1 MKGNIETARP
11 MNRMPRR
18 MSFCAVNTRAVAAPG
33 GWAILSCRR
42 GEAGIGARIASFSQR
57 FRSVKPGGRRYGLDC
72 RRPADISSVMQIETS
87 FVVPAPIE
95 RAWDLL
101 TDVPRIVPCMPGA
114 QLTEMVDAQTF
125 RGTAGVKIGPMQLSF
140 AGEAKIEEQ
149 DAAARRVRVAGRG
162 NDTKGR
168 GGAQAKLVFVLVPD
182 GAGTRVDITT
192 DLQLNGAVAQYG
204 RGVGLI
210 KEIANQLVGQFAAN
224 LKTQIDQLPAAPATP
239 AAAAAAPA
247 TIALGAAPAAAAAK
261 PISGIKL
268 LVAALRA
275 IV

>member
-1 MKGNIETARP
+1 LRP
-11 MNRMPRR
+11 
-18 MSFCAVNTRAVAAPG
+18 A
-33 GWAILSCRR
+33 
-42 GEAGIGARIASFSQR
+42 ASFSQR
-57 FRSVKPGGRRYGLDC
+57 FRSVKPGSIEAGAAGWYIQL
-72 RRPADISSVMQIETS
+72 MQIETS
-87 FVVPAPIE
+87 FAVPAPLD
-95 RAWDLL
+95 RAWALL

-114 QLTEMVDAQTF
+114 QLTEMIDAQTF
-125 RGTAGVKIGPMQLSF
+125 RGTAGVKIGPMALSF

-149 DAAARRVRVAGRG
+149 DAAARRVRVAARG

-168 GGAQAKLVFVLVPD
+168 GGAQAKLAFVLVPD

-224 LKTQIDQLPAAPATP
+224 LKTLIDQEPAGEAESGPAGTP
-239 AAAAAAPA
+239 APTPAPVLVA
-247 TIALGAAPAAAAAK
+247 EAPK
-261 PISGIKL
+261 PISGITL

-275 IV
+275 MLARWFARAS

>member
-1 MKGNIETARP
+1 
-11 MNRMPRR
+11 
-18 MSFCAVNTRAVAAPG
+18 
-33 GWAILSCRR
+33 
-42 GEAGIGARIASFSQR
+42 
-57 FRSVKPGGRRYGLDC
+57 
-72 RRPADISSVMQIETS
+72 MQIETS
-87 FVVPAPIE
+87 FSVPVPLD
-95 RAWDLL
+95 RAWTIL

-114 QLTEMVDAQTF
+114 ALTEMVDAQTF
-125 RGTAGVKIGPMQLSF
+125 RGTAGVKIGPMQLNF

-149 DAAARRVRVAGRG
+149 DEAAHRVRVAARA

-168 GGAQAKLVFVLVPD
+168 GGAQAKLAFVLVPD

-224 LKTQIDQLPAAPATP
+224 LKAQIDQPVVAAPSGPVP
-239 AAAAAAPA
+239 AAAVVRPV
-247 TIALGAAPAAAAAK
+247 
-261 PISGIKL
+261 SGLKL

-275 IV
+275 LLTRWFARAS

>member
-1 MKGNIETARP
+1 
-11 MNRMPRR
+11 
-18 MSFCAVNTRAVAAPG
+18 
-33 GWAILSCRR
+33 
-42 GEAGIGARIASFSQR
+42 
-57 FRSVKPGGRRYGLDC
+57 
-72 RRPADISSVMQIETS
+72 MQIETS
-87 FVVPAPIE
+87 FIVPAPVE
-95 RAWDLL
+95 RAWDIL

-114 QLTEMVDAQTF
+114 ALTEMIDAQTF
-125 RGTAGVKIGPMQLSF
+125 RGTAGIKIGPMQLSF

-149 DAAARRVRVAGRG
+149 DAAARRVRVTARA

-168 GGAQAKLVFVLVPD
+168 GGAQAKLAFVLVPD

-224 LKTQIDQLPAAPATP
+224 LKAQIDQPTAADVVSAS
-239 AAAAAAPA
+239 
-247 TIALGAAPAAAAAK
+247 AAPAAPK
-261 PISGIKL
+261 PISGLKL

-275 IV
+275 LLTRWFARAG

>member
-1 MKGNIETARP
+1 
-11 MNRMPRR
+11 
-18 MSFCAVNTRAVAAPG
+18 
-33 GWAILSCRR
+33 
-42 GEAGIGARIASFSQR
+42 
-57 FRSVKPGGRRYGLDC
+57 
-72 RRPADISSVMQIETS
+72 MQIETS
-87 FVVPAPIE
+87 FIVPAPIE
-95 RAWDLL
+95 RAWALL

-114 QLTEMVDAQTF
+114 QLTEQVDARTF

-149 DAAARRVRVAGRG
+149 DEPARRVRVAARG

-168 GGAQAKLVFVLVPD
+168 GGAQAKLAFVLVPD

-224 LKTQIDQLPAAPATP
+224 LKTQIDALPAPAD
-239 AAAAAAPA
+239 AAGPVPIATAAP
-247 TIALGAAPAAAAAK
+247 PK
-261 PISGIKL
+261 PISGVRL
-268 LVAALRA
+268 LLAALRA
-275 IV
+275 LVMRWLTPRP

>member
-1 MKGNIETARP
+1 
-11 MNRMPRR
+11 
-18 MSFCAVNTRAVAAPG
+18 
-33 GWAILSCRR
+33 
-42 GEAGIGARIASFSQR
+42 
-57 FRSVKPGGRRYGLDC
+57 
-72 RRPADISSVMQIETS
+72 MQIETS
-87 FVVPAPIE
+87 FAVPAPID
-95 RAWDLL
+95 RAWAIL

-114 QLTEMVDAQTF
+114 ALTEVIDAQTF

-149 DAAARRVRVAGRG
+149 DAATHRVRVAARA

-168 GGAQAKLVFVLVPD
+168 GGAQAKLAFVLVPD

-224 LKTQIDQLPAAPATP
+224 LKAQIDQPSVAVSDAPAPAVAAP
-239 AAAAAAPA
+239 
-247 TIALGAAPAAAAAK
+247 K

-268 LVAALRA
+268 LIASLRA
-275 IV
+275 LLTRWFARAS

>member
-1 MKGNIETARP
+1 
-11 MNRMPRR
+11 
-18 MSFCAVNTRAVAAPG
+18 
-33 GWAILSCRR
+33 
-42 GEAGIGARIASFSQR
+42 
-57 FRSVKPGGRRYGLDC
+57 
-72 RRPADISSVMQIETS
+72 MQIETS
-87 FVVPAPIE
+87 FIVPAPVD
-95 RAWDLL
+95 RAWAIL

-114 QLTEMVDAQTF
+114 QLTEMVDARTF

-149 DAAARRVRVAGRG
+149 DEAARRVGVAARG

-168 GGAQAKLVFVLVPD
+168 GGAQAKLAFVLVPD

-224 LKTQIDQLPAAPATP
+224 LKAQIDREPAPVASSPSVAVSAQAAPLP
-239 AAAAAAPA
+239 PV
-247 TIALGAAPAAAAAK
+247 IEPAK

-268 LVAALRA
+268 VLAALRA
-275 IV
+275 MLARWLGRAA

>member
-1 MKGNIETARP
+1 
-11 MNRMPRR
+11 
-18 MSFCAVNTRAVAAPG
+18 
-33 GWAILSCRR
+33 
-42 GEAGIGARIASFSQR
+42 
-57 FRSVKPGGRRYGLDC
+57 
-72 RRPADISSVMQIETS
+72 MQIETS
-87 FVVPAPIE
+87 FIVPAPVE
-95 RAWDLL
+95 RAWDIL

-114 QLTEMVDAQTF
+114 ALTEMIDAQTF
-125 RGTAGVKIGPMQLSF
+125 RGTAGIKIGPMQLSF

-149 DAAARRVRVAGRG
+149 DAAARRVRVAARA

-168 GGAQAKLVFVLVPD
+168 GGAQAKLAFVLVPD

-224 LKTQIDQLPAAPATP
+224 LKAQIDQPTAADVVSAS
-239 AAAAAAPA
+239 
-247 TIALGAAPAAAAAK
+247 AAPAAPK
-261 PISGIKL
+261 PISGLKL

-275 IV
+275 LLTRWFARAG

>member
-1 MKGNIETARP
+1 
-11 MNRMPRR
+11 
-18 MSFCAVNTRAVAAPG
+18 
-33 GWAILSCRR
+33 
-42 GEAGIGARIASFSQR
+42 
-57 FRSVKPGGRRYGLDC
+57 
-72 RRPADISSVMQIETS
+72 MQIVTS
-87 FVVPAPIE
+87 FIVPAPVD
-95 RAWDLL
+95 RAWAIL

-114 QLTEMVDAQTF
+114 ALTEMVDARTF

-149 DAAARRVRVAGRG
+149 DEAAHRVRVAARA

-168 GGAQAKLVFVLVPD
+168 GGAQAKLAFVLVRD

-224 LKTQIDQLPAAPATP
+224 LKTQIDQP
-239 AAAAAAPA
+239 AAAAAPGGPAPE
-247 TIALGAAPAAAAAK
+247 LDAPK
-261 PISGIKL
+261 PVSGLKL
-268 LVAALRA
+268 LAAALRA
-275 IV
+275 MLARWFARAS